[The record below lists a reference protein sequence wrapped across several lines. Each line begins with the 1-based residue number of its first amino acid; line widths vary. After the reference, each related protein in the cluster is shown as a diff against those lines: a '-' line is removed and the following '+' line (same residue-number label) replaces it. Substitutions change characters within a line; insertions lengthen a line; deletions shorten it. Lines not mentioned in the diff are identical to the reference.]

1 MARQLRLCTDQ
12 ESDPAWDPDT
22 DTQTHLHSYFMGPK
36 LLCVCLAFHTN
47 FLASLFGVGSVTKG
61 PSEQTNCHGAVPE
74 MSH

>member
-1 MARQLRLCTDQ
+1 MARQLGLCTDQ

-22 DTQTHLHSYFMGPK
+22 DTDPFPFIFHGPEIAVR
-36 LLCVCLAFHTN
+36 LFGFSHQLFS
-47 FLASLFGVGSVTKG
+47 FPFGVGSVTKG